1 MLKQGMD
8 VFLGGGGCEEHF
20 EAFVAETSL
29 KVGNDEAVHSKR
41 GQLRGLV
48 TNLTI
53 VFFRIPSNYS
63 E

>member
-1 MLKQGMD
+1 MD
-8 VFLGGGGCEEHF
+8 GFVGGGGKNKDYEEHF

-53 VFFRIPSNYS
+53 MLFWIP
-63 E
+63 